1 MSGAGAGAAPF
12 RHDEAARTLLF
23 GRGVLADGLE
33 LLGDRLTLLSTPRA
47 LAAAPAVAARAV
59 RVIEVPGGAVD
70 TVAGDLLAAGVDL
83 GPAGTPL
90 VALGGGRVIDVA
102 KALAAAAGVGA
113 LGDATGGGDVAGGSA
128 VGDSAGTA
136 PPDAPRAVAAI
147 PTTLS
152 GAEMTG
158 GHRHA
163 RGVPADAPRVRPSL
177 VVNDPALSASAS
189 VEQLAA
195 SSGNALGHVLMA
207 LASDRTTPFA
217 AAVACEAAQRF
228 ARAWEGDA
236 AAPAPAAPA
245 PGDAPDRD
253 EVALG
258 ALLAGWAVD
267 HSGLGFH
274 HVLAQTAV
282 RGVGVGHAQA
292 NVALLPASTAAVH
305 RRRPALLDALDAQL
319 ALPFAELAGLLRT
332 RTGGEG
338 LSALAADPHL
348 LDALVATAARRTD
361 ELSRIPPAPD
371 AAELRALYLEAAG
384 AGS

>member
-1 MSGAGAGAAPF
+1 MSGAGPF

-23 GRGVLADGLE
+23 GRGALADGLE
-33 LLGDRLTLLSTPRA
+33 LLGDGLTLLSTRRA
-47 LAAAPAVAARAV
+47 LAAAPAVAARAA
-59 RVIEVPGGAVD
+59 RVVEVPEGKVD
-70 TVAGDLLAAGVDL
+70 AVAGDLLAAGVEL

-113 LGDATGGGDVAGGSA
+113 LSGATAG
-128 VGDSAGTA
+128 AGTGA
-136 PPDAPRAVAAI
+136 SDAAPRAVAAI

-177 VVNDPALSASAS
+177 VVNDPALSASAG

-195 SSGNALGHVLMA
+195 SSGNALGHVLVA

-217 AAVACEAAQRF
+217 AAVAREAAQRF
-228 ARAWEGDA
+228 ARAWAGVAVEGA
-236 AAPAPAAPA
+236 A
-245 PGDAPDRD
+245 PGDAPAPRETPDRD

-258 ALLAGWAVD
+258 ALLAGWAID

-282 RGVGVGHAQA
+282 RGAGVGHAQA
-292 NVALLPASTAAVH
+292 NVALLPASVAAVG
-305 RRRPALLDALDAQL
+305 RRRPELIAALDRQL
-319 ALPFAELAGLLRT
+319 ALPLAELAALLR
-332 RTGGEG
+332 RRAGGAG
-338 LSALAADPHL
+338 LTALAADPRL
-348 LDALVATAARRTD
+348 LDALVATAAERTA

-371 AAELRALYLEAAG
+371 ADELRALYLEAA
-384 AGS
+384 S